1 MAKFGRMDEFVIGS
15 SWKNYCQKLTF
26 FFKANSIEDDT
37 QKRNI
42 FLTNCGDS
50 TFSIADALLKPAT
63 LEDSTFET
71 IKTKL
76 DGHFNPDP
84 NIIVERFK
92 FNKRDQNPH
101 EPVATYITE
110 LRRLS
115 DNCKF
120 TDLDDRLRDRIV
132 CGVRDEKL
140 KHRLFETDKLTFAKA
155 EEMALASETAHQN
168 VRDTKVS
175 TTAPTPV
182 LHTRETYS
190 RKPNKFEGGKRRP
203 ELHCFRC
210 GQSHSPDSCKHKE
223 SKCHFCKKI
232 GHIEIACITKKRQQP
247 TSRRD
252 KPQQSRVA
260 QISEALQNTQLIEPD
275 EFATAN
281 LYYSSTTSVPPI
293 VVSVEINN
301 KQINMEI
308 DSGAGHSIISV
319 RTYRDIWPD
328 QPALTPVNLQLQTWT
343 KEKITILGS
352 KEVVVS
358 YNNQEAVLTVL
369 IVSGLGPS
377 LLGRS
382 WFSALGITLQTPNPV
397 SVNSVIQKFSGL
409 FEGDLGQFRGTP
421 VSISIEKDT
430 QPIFLKHRTVPF
442 AHKEKIEL
450 AIDKL
455 EKAGVLEKV
464 ESSNWATPVVP
475 VIKRNNE
482 VRLCGDY
489 AATVNKVLTKVAYPL
504 PTANE
509 IFAKLTGCTLFT
521 KLDLENAYLQLCVD
535 EKSADILTLN
545 TTKGLYRMKR
555 LPFGISSAPAIFQ
568 KFMDTL
574 LSNLEGTA
582 ALLDDVIIGGRN
594 RDEHD
599 KRVEIVME
607 RLWEAGLK
615 MRKEKCIFGCNSV
628 QFLGYMVDQ
637 QGIHPTHEKKSTI
650 LEPLHRLLDKN
661 SPWEWLDI
669 HQEAFQ
675 KAKQLLQSDA
685 VLTHYDPDQP
695 LVLAC
700 DASPYGVGAVLSNI
714 TEEGDEKPIAYGS
727 KTLQAAER
735 NYAQIDRE
743 ALSIIFGVKKFHQYL
758 AGRSFLILTD
768 HKPLLGIFKPH
779 GQMPLML
786 SPRMMRWKLM
796 LQSYDYDIKY
806 IPGKMLCNADGL
818 SRIPLP
824 SIPEPV
830 PDPAEILMF
839 EETHE
844 YPMTAGDIA
853 TATQRDSILSK
864 EFLRKN
870 GVKMLF
876 SPPYNPKS
884 NGQAERTVQTVKQNL
899 RRLGTSDWNIKVA
912 RMLLALRTTPCTAT
926 GISPAEAL
934 MRRRPKTLLDHLHP
948 ARFGEERKESRQKLR
963 TFQKDDWVY
972 FRSYNSSEKWLPGR
986 IASVTGPVTYDVRTT
1001 DGLVQKRHVDQ
1012 LISRTPDPMP
1022 DQTVIST
1029 EPILPQGKLPQL
1041 PPVPSMTPEPTEQIP
1056 PNPIPFNLDDYT
1068 PGPEL
1073 QEQPDP
1079 PNPSADAPTIS
1090 NRRSTRIKTPPKY
1103 LKDYVV

>member
-1 MAKFGRMDEFVIGS
+1 MSSQFPVILADFGPM
-15 SWKNYCQKLTF
+15 
-26 FFKANSIEDDT
+26 
-37 QKRNI
+37 
-42 FLTNCGDS
+42 
-50 TFSIADALLKPAT
+50 PAE
-63 LEDSTFET
+63 LNAF
-71 IKTKL
+71 
-76 DGHFNPDP
+76 
-84 NIIVERFK
+84 
-92 FNKRDQNPH
+92 
-101 EPVATYITE
+101 ITMSYTVKGC
-110 LRRLS
+110 RL
-115 DNCKF
+115 
-120 TDLDDRLRDRIV
+120 V
-132 CGVRDEKL
+132 
-140 KHRLFETDKLTFAKA
+140 
-155 EEMALASETAHQN
+155 MQ
-168 VRDTKVS
+168 
-175 TTAPTPV
+175 
-182 LHTRETYS
+182 
-190 RKPNKFEGGKRRP
+190 
-203 ELHCFRC
+203 
-210 GQSHSPDSCKHKE
+210 
-223 SKCHFCKKI
+223 I

-308 DSGAGHSIISV
+308 DSGAGHSIIS
-319 RTYRDIWPD
+319 
-328 QPALTPVNLQLQTWT
+328 
-343 KEKITILGS
+343 ITILGS

-369 IVSGLGPS
+369 IVSGSGPS

-409 FEGDLGQFRGTP
+409 FEGDLGQFRGPP

-637 QGIHPTHEKKSTI
+637 QGIHPTHEKVEAI
-650 LEPLHRLLDKN
+650 HHAPAPKN
-661 SPWEWLDI
+661 K
-669 HQEAFQ
+669 QELQAFLGLYNFYERSIS

-934 MRRRPKTLLDHLHP
+934 MRRRTKTLLDHLHP

-1001 DGLVQKRHVDQ
+1001 DGLVQKRHIDQ

-1041 PPVPSMTPEPTEQIP
+1041 PPVPSMTPEPPEQIP